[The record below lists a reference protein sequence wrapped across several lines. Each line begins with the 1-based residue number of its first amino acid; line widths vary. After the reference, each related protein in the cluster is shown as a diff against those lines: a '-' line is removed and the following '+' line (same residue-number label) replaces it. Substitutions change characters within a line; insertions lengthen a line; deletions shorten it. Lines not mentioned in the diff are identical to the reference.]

1 MEERTIEMTYDI
13 YEKAKAEIARRRSE
27 AIATSETR
35 GEIVRAESEEIAKI
49 DAELSKTGML
59 IFKTACEG
67 GDIAPIRERNKTL
80 QARRRELIVGLG
92 YPADYTDIH
101 YTCEK
106 CSDTGYIDGVKSCS
120 CLRELIIKGRIE
132 ASAMGKLLEKQSFDN
147 FDLGRYSYDEKIQEK
162 MKANLLLAKAY
173 VRDFGKK
180 AENLLLIGST
190 GTGKTHISSSIAN
203 ELIHRGYDVIYD
215 SAQNIISDFETDKFR
230 SGYGA
235 YESKSEKYSECDLL
249 IIDDLGTEFTNQFT
263 VSCLYN
269 LLNTR
274 QNKGL
279 ATVISTNLSYPQL
292 QDKYEDRI
300 FSRIVGSGCRILI
313 FEGRDHRINNM

>member
-1 MEERTIEMTYDI
+1 MTYDI

-67 GDIAPIRERNKTL
+67 GDIAPIRERNKAL
-80 QARRRELIVGLG
+80 QTKRRELIVGLG

-120 CLRELIIKGRIE
+120 CLKELIIKGRIE

-173 VRDFGKK
+173 VRDFGKNP
-180 AENLLLIGST
+180 ENLLLIGST

-215 SAQNIISDFETDKFR
+215 SAQNIISDFESDRFR
-230 SGYGA
+230 NSYGK
-235 YESKSEKYSECDLL
+235 EENKSEKYLDCTLL
-249 IIDDLGTEFTNQFT
+249 IIDDLGTEFQNAFT
-263 VSCLYN
+263 LSTIYN
-269 LLNTR
+269 LLNSR
-274 QNKGL
+274 QNRGL
-279 ATVISTNLSYPQL
+279 ATILSTNLTPDEL
-292 QDKYEDRI
+292 ARKYEDRI
-300 FSRIVGSGCRILI
+300 YSRIIGSGCKILS
-313 FEGRDHRINNM
+313 FKGRDNRIEI

>member
-67 GDIAPIRERNKTL
+67 GDIAPIRERNKAL

-120 CLRELIIKGRIE
+120 CLKELIIKGRIE

-215 SAQNIISDFETDKFR
+215 SAQNILSDFEDDQFR
-230 SGYGA
+230 RRYDEEPKG
-235 YESKSEKYSECDLL
+235 KKYLECDLL
-249 IIDDLGTEFTNQFT
+249 IIDDLGAEFTTPFT

-274 QNKGL
+274 QNRAL
-279 ATVISTNLSYPQL
+279 ATVISTNLSNEDL
-292 QDKYEDRI
+292 SRKYEDRI
-300 FSRIVGSGCRILI
+300 YSRIMGSGTRILA
-313 FEGRDHRINNM
+313 FVGPDRRIG